1 MGDANLVAYWRF
13 DDPEDLGIIKK
24 YDEAEDASGNGH
36 PLTLVALPQFG
47 QDAVRNARL
56 PGAGALPRAPTLE
69 FSNNYAINSHLH
81 SFPKED
87 ITIAFWA
94 QVRPRPSRRP
104 LRGRPPRFPLGIR
117 LGEDFLPERDG

>member
-13 DDPEDLGIIKK
+13 DDPEDRGIIKK
-24 YDEAEDASGNGH
+24 YDEAEDASGHGNA
-36 PLTLVALPQFG
+36 LTLVALPQFG

-94 QVRPRPSRRP
+94 QVRPRASRRP
-104 LRGRPPRFPLGIR
+104 RRGRSPRRPLGIR